1 MFVKTNTPR
10 SRGRWGITITELIA
24 LTNSINASEGR
35 VTGDNMT
42 LNQIYRLGYYAAFMG
57 STIDDCPYKGHKQE
71 KMKRAWVLGYIE
83 GLRTIWGSWN

>member
-1 MFVKTNTPR
+1 
-10 SRGRWGITITELIA
+10 
-24 LTNSINASEGR
+24 
-35 VTGDNMT
+35 MT